1 MKNIINKR
9 NREINFRP
17 ERGLKDILMAYVY
30 NTSVEILVM
39 FKNGDKKL
47 LQEYHIEGNK
57 IYNLYWL
64 YSMSRRKKQCILIDD
79 IKELIIQ
86 DV

>member
-1 MKNIINKR
+1 MNK
-9 NREINFRP
+9 P
-17 ERGLKDILMAYVY
+17 KRGLKDILMEYAY

-39 FKNGDKKL
+39 LKNGEKKL
-47 LQEYHIEGNK
+47 LQDYVIKNSR

-64 YSMSRRKKQCILIDD
+64 YSINRREKQCILIDD

-86 DV
+86 GV